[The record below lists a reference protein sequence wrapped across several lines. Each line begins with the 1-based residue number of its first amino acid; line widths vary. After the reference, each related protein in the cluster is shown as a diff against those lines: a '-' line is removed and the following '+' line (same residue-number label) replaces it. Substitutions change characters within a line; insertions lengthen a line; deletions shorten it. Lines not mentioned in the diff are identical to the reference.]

1 MKAKTL
7 TLRGGIHRGVDLSQV
22 VSALEALDND
32 AAFHVEITDAGVAS
46 LEQNSGVYALYKAIA
61 LAMDDRTPR
70 DVKRECKLCHG
81 VPMLRAADPEYRA
94 VYDAVLKP
102 LTYAQKLQA
111 MDYWPVTR
119 LMSKAQKSD
128 YIDEIQRQYGVY
140 LERAA

>member
-1 MKAKTL
+1 MKPKL
-7 TLRGGIHRGVDLSQV
+7 ITLRGGVHRGTDLSAA
-22 VSALEALDND
+22 VSALEQLDN
-32 AAFHVEITDAGVAS
+32 AIAYRVEITDARPAS
-46 LEQNSGVYALYKAIA
+46 IEQNSGVYALYKAIA

-102 LTYAQKLQA
+102 LPYERKLGA

-119 LMSKAQKSD
+119 LMTKAQKSD